1 MIRNKALIAAASLL
15 LCAPLAIG
23 QAPGGGRAPQT
34 AKAAARNDL
43 TGYWV
48 AYVTEDWRFRMITPP
63 KGDYSGVPLNVEG
76 RKTAM
81 AWDPAAVEKGGD
93 ACRYYGA
100 PAIMRIPGRI
110 HITWQDDN
118 TLKVETDAGMQT
130 RLFNFSS
137 KQAAQGPSGWQG
149 RSIAQWEK
157 PESIGRVG
165 FETPP
170 QGGGLKVVTTN
181 LQAGY
186 LRRNGVP
193 YSENAVLTEYFDVGT
208 LPGVGTVLVVTSIVD
223 DPKYLTQLFQINTH
237 FKKEADGS
245 KWDPMP
251 CSVNW

>member
-1 MIRNKALIAAASLL
+1 MIRNNALIAAASLL
-15 LCAPLAIG
+15 LCAPFAIG

-63 KGDYSGVPLNVEG
+63 KGDYSGVPLNAEG
-76 RKTAM
+76 RKA
-81 AWDPAAVEKGGD
+81 AAVWDPATDEKGGD

-137 KQAAQGPSGWQG
+137 KQAAQGPPGWQG

-157 PESIGRVG
+157 PESMGRVG

-208 LPGVGTVLVVTSIVD
+208 LTGVGTVLVVTSILD

-251 CSVNW
+251 CSANW